1 MKIKFLAILCLT
13 AAAGLAGCGGDDK
26 TNTNV
31 NKANTNVTNSAATA
45 PTMAPPA
52 KDAAVQ
58 ASVEDALKKANI
70 TGVTVDA
77 TQSGVTLRGT
87 VEKGKMAEA
96 VRVAQEAGK
105 KPVKNELTEK

>member
-1 MKIKFLAILCLT
+1 MKIKFLSVLCLA
-13 AAAGLAGCGGDDK
+13 AAAGLAGCGGSD
-26 TNTNV
+26 NT
-31 NKANTNVTNSAATA
+31 NKANANSNTANNGTATA

-52 KDAAVQ
+52 KDEAVQ
-58 ASVEDALKKANI
+58 AAVEDALKKANI

-105 KPVKNELTEK
+105 KAVKNELTEKQ